1 MNHLP
6 GRIAPLSLSHSQASA
21 WKRGYQIF
29 CQMLQNARTRRVLAG
44 LNDQQLSDVGIS
56 HSDRMAELEKPFWR

>member
-1 MNHLP
+1 MYRAL
-6 GRIAPLSLSHSQASA
+6 
-21 WKRGYQIF
+21 
-29 CQMLQNARTRRVLAG
+29 CQMQQNARTRRVLAG

>member
-1 MNHLP
+1 MNHIP
-6 GRIAPLSLSHSQASA
+6 GRIAPLSFSDPQISA
-21 WKRGYQIF
+21 WKRLYRAL
-29 CQMLQNARTRRVLAG
+29 CQMQQNARTRRVLAG